1 MTVTQLARKKK
12 TDKRGRGTPSLE
24 RQAIS
29 FTVGLYLFICLTLLA
44 VHYAGPYMPQVAET
58 SSEEC
63 GGSSSTSPF
72 NPC

>member
-1 MTVTQLARKKK
+1 MTTLSLHKN
-12 TDKRGRGTPSLE
+12 TDKPNRRAPTLE

-44 VHYAGPYMPQVAET
+44 VHYAGPYMPQVED
-58 SSEEC
+58 C
-63 GGSSSTSPF
+63 QSSSVSPF

>member
-1 MTVTQLARKKK
+1 MTTTQLSRMR
-12 TDKRGRGTPSLE
+12 TGKRGRRAPTLE

-44 VHYAGPYMPQVAET
+44 VHYAAPSMPQVEDAQ
-58 SSEEC
+58 SGDC
-63 GGSSSTSPF
+63 GSSSSTSPF